1 MITKWVQSFN
11 NAIEGLIFV
20 FKSQRS
26 MKVHFIFTFLIVTVC
41 VILKVDF
48 VDFLF
53 LVFAMSFVL
62 ITEMLNTAL
71 EMIMDMIS
79 ESYHPLVRI
88 AKDVSAG
95 AVLIATITAIIVG
108 YLILSK
114 YLTDPVFIGLSHLL
128 KSPWYI
134 TLIAILAV
142 LIISIGIKIFL
153 GRGTPFY
160 GGMPSA
166 HSALAF
172 SIWTIVT
179 ILTKN
184 ALVMTLTFVIAFMAA
199 QGRVASGAH
208 TFREVL
214 FGAVL
219 GVLLSLLVFQFVY

>member
-1 MITKWVQSFN
+1 
-11 NAIEGLIFV
+11 
-20 FKSQRS
+20 
-26 MKVHFIFTFLIVTVC
+26 MKVHFIFTFIIVVTC
-41 VILKVDF
+41 LILKVSF

-53 LVFAMSFVL
+53 LIFAITFVL
-62 ITEMLNTAL
+62 IAEMLNTSL

-79 ESYHPLVRI
+79 ETYHPLVRI

-114 YLTDPVFIGLSHLL
+114 YLSEPAFIGLSYLL

-134 TLIAILAV
+134 TLISILVV

-153 GRGTPFY
+153 GKGTPFY

-184 ALVMTLTFVIAFMAA
+184 ALVMTLTFVVALMVA
-199 QGRVASGAH
+199 QGRIASGAH
-208 TFREVL
+208 NFREVL
-214 FGAVL
+214 FGALL
-219 GVLLSLLVFQFVY
+219 GVLLSFLIFQFVYK